1 MEFEYGSGIFMSN
14 LSEDTTTALPT
25 EAELVEMITELEQYR
40 ERLVTETE
48 ETAKRAKL
56 MKSAV
61 MAQLAPEL
69 AQIDAAL
76 QQLRQQQTTLTTGN

>member
-1 MEFEYGSGIFMSN
+1 MSN
-14 LSEDTTTALPT
+14 LSEDPTPALPT